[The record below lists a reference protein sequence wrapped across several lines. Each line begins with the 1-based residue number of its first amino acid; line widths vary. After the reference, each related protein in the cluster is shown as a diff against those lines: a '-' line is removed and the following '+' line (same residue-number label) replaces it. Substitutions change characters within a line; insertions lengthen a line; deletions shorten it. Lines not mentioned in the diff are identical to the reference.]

1 MEDQISQK
9 LDAFFNNFTPVKEE
23 SGFILIHAEESPT
36 GVFYLKKGLV
46 RQYVISPKGEE
57 ITLNIF
63 RPKAFF
69 PLMWA
74 INGTPNKYY
83 FEAISEIEGW
93 RAPAEEVVTMIKN
106 NPDVMYDLLAR
117 LYKGVDGLLGRMTNL
132 MVGNARAKVIF
143 TIMNMHDRFNKNAE
157 QAIPF
162 ESTHKDLA
170 SISGV
175 TRETFS
181 REIKKLEEEGLL
193 KMEKGNITILQL
205 AGLEKALYI
214 S

>member
-9 LDAFFNNFTPVKEE
+9 LDNFFSSYTPVKED
-23 SGFILIHAEESPT
+23 SGFILIHAEEVPA

-46 RQYVISPKGEE
+46 RQYAISPRGEE

-63 RPKAFF
+63 RPKSFF

-74 INGTPNKYY
+74 INKTPNKHY
-83 FEAISEIEGW
+83 FEAISEIEAW
-93 RAPAEEVVTMIKN
+93 RAPAEEVVAMIKT
-106 NPDVMYDLLAR
+106 NPDVMYDLLGR
-117 LYKGVDGLLGRMTNL
+117 LYKGIDGLLGRMTHL
-132 MVGNARAKVIF
+132 MIGNARAKVIF
-143 TIMNMHDRFNKNAE
+143 TIINMHDRFNKNTDLS
-157 QAIPF
+157 IPF

-181 REIKKLEEEGLL
+181 REIKKLEEERLV
-193 KMEKGNITILQL
+193 KMEKGNITILQI
-205 AGLEKALYI
+205 GELEKALFI